1 MLAMTNFL
9 QAPMPTPE
17 GIAAWAAA
25 ASTAGAILPSRVAQV
40 LIPHEWDEYGDRYG
54 VKEED
59 LDELFDTYSVLE
71 AVASAARSI
80 YREDPN
86 HYPMPR
92 GMEIG
97 IDPTGDVSLVWRSDR
112 HTITLRIGGGWA
124 SADLEGR
131 GGPNQAP
138 HRQPNMSRSVL
149 LIEGDRDNLAASPRA
164 LAAVAAS
171 ATLRQRG
178 WGGRGE
184 IGTILVA

>member
-1 MLAMTNFL
+1 MNFL
-9 QAPMPTPE
+9 QASLPTRE

-25 ASTAGAILPSRVAQV
+25 SSTARAILPGRVAAV
-40 LIPHEWDEYGDRYG
+40 LVPHEWDEHGDQYG
-54 VKEED
+54 VED
-59 LDELFDTYSVLE
+59 LDELWDSFSVLE
-71 AVASAARSI
+71 AVAAAARSV
-80 YREDPN
+80 YRDDPG

-97 IDPTGDVSLVWRSDR
+97 IEPSGGVSLVWRSDS
-112 HTITLRIGGGWA
+112 HTITLRIGGGW
-124 SADLEGR
+124 STADQDGR

-138 HRQPNMSRSVL
+138 HWQPNMSRSVL
-149 LIEGDRDNLAASPRA
+149 FIEGDHENLAASPRA

-171 ATLRQRG
+171 ITLQQQG

>member
-25 ASTAGAILPSRVAQV
+25 AGHAGAILPSRVAQV
-40 LIPHEWDEYGDRYG
+40 LIPEEWDEYGNRYG
-54 VKEED
+54 ITD
-59 LDELFDTYSVLE
+59 PDELFDAFSVME
-71 AVASAARSI
+71 AVAAAARSI
-80 YREDPN
+80 YREDPG

-92 GMEIG
+92 GMEVG
-97 IDPTGDVSLVWRSDR
+97 IDPSGDVSLVWRSDT

-138 HRQPNMSRSVL
+138 HYQPNMSRSVL
-149 LIEGDRDNLAASPRA
+149 FIEGDRDNLAASPRA

-171 ATLRQRG
+171 ITLQQQG
-178 WGGRGE
+178 WGGGGE
-184 IGTILVA
+184 IGTILVAG